1 MNKLIRIYNQNR
13 AVIFTIIIIIALI
26 IIVIQTLNTLV
37 KEDKEAKRQNIT
49 NEENSSTNQGTTIL
63 GKDTSVITGEK
74 DLNNKQNTDIIKLF
88 VKHCNEGKVEEAYN
102 MLTDECKIR
111 SYPSLERF
119 KTLYYDRIF
128 KINRMY
134 TLENWYVSGNL
145 ATYYIKYTEDVLASG
160 NVNSM
165 DNRGDYITVTR
176 LADTNSLNIS
186 SYIGSKNINKFQT
199 KNGVTIE
206 IEKMHMYMDYT
217 ILSLKVKNT
226 NKDIISIDTKEK
238 LDTMYLYDTNGVRY
252 SSFLNENAEEELIFR
267 RNMEMTVE
275 IKFNKMYNPTSREI
289 SGLALKDV
297 VLNYENYKSKT
308 EEKNKIIF
316 DIDI

>member
-1 MNKLIRIYNQNR
+1 MSKLIRLYNQNR
-13 AVIFTIIIIIALI
+13 ALIFGIIAIIALI
-26 IIVIQTLNTLV
+26 IIIIQTLNGLV
-37 KEDKEAKRQNIT
+37 REDRETKRQNI
-49 NEENSSTNQGTTIL
+49 EKEGNSSTSQSTTIL
-63 GKDTSVITGEK
+63 GKDTSSITGEK
-74 DLNNKQNTDIIKLF
+74 DVNNKQNTDIIKLF

-102 MLTDECKIR
+102 MLTDECKNQI
-111 SYPSLERF
+111 YPSLERF

-160 NVNSM
+160 NANSKNNM
-165 DNRGDYITVTR
+165 GDYITVTR
-176 LADTNSLNIS
+176 LENTNCLNIS
-186 SYIGSKNINKFQT
+186 SYVGSKNINKSQT
-199 KNGVTIE
+199 KNGITIE
-206 IEKMHMYMDYT
+206 IEKMYMYMDYT
-217 ILSLKVKNT
+217 RVSLKVKNT
-226 NKDIISIDTKEK
+226 NKDLVSIDTKEN

-275 IKFNKMYNPTSREI
+275 IKFNKMYNPEAREI

-297 VLNYENYKSKT
+297 VLNYENYKLKG
-308 EEKNKIIF
+308 EEKNKITF

>member
-1 MNKLIRIYNQNR
+1 MSKLIRLYNQNR
-13 AVIFTIIIIIALI
+13 ALIFGIIAIIALI
-26 IIVIQTLNTLV
+26 IIIIQTLNGLV
-37 KEDKEAKRQNIT
+37 REDQETKRQNIAK
-49 NEENSSTNQGTTIL
+49 EGNSSTSQSTTIL
-63 GKDTSVITGEK
+63 GKDTSSITGEK
-74 DLNNKQNTDIIKLF
+74 DVNNKQNTDIIKLF

-102 MLTDECKIR
+102 MLTDECKNQI
-111 SYPSLERF
+111 YPSLERF

-160 NVNSM
+160 NANSKNNM
-165 DNRGDYITVTR
+165 GDYITVTR
-176 LADTNSLNIS
+176 FANTNCLNIS
-186 SYIGSKNINKFQT
+186 SYVGSKNINKSQT
-199 KNGVTIE
+199 KNGITIE
-206 IEKMHMYMDYT
+206 IEKMYMYMDYT
-217 ILSLKVKNT
+217 MVSLKVKNT
-226 NKDIISIDTKEK
+226 NKDLVSIDTKES

-297 VLNYENYKSKT
+297 VLNYENYKLKG
-308 EEKNKIIF
+308 EEKNKITF